1 MAGQDVRT
9 RILEAAYACVA
20 RWGLAKTTVEDAARE
35 AGLSRA
41 TVYRHFPGG
50 KDELLAGV
58 VDFEVLRFF
67 GRMTEAVRGSTNLV
81 DVIEASLS
89 FASRALAEHV
99 VLQQILRSE
108 PQLLVPRINDST
120 NRLLPIVR
128 QFFEPYVAAEAAS
141 GRLRPGVDP
150 RLAADYVARMALT
163 YANAEGGWDLGD
175 PQQVQT
181 LVRLVLGGVV
191 EERDGRSARPR

>member
-1 MAGQDVRT
+1 MRT

-20 RWGLAKTTVEDAARE
+20 RWGLAKTTVDDAARE

-67 GRMTEAVRGSTNLV
+67 GRMTDAVRGSTNLLEV
-81 DVIEASLS
+81 TEASLA
-89 FASRALAEHV
+89 FAHRALAEHV
-99 VLQQILRSE
+99 VLQQVLRSE
-108 PQLLVPRINDST
+108 PQLLVPRITEST
-120 NRLLPIVR
+120 NRLHPFVR
-128 QFFEPYVAAEAAS
+128 QFFEPFVAAEAAS

-150 RLAADYVARMALT
+150 RLAADYVARMALS
-163 YANAEGGWDLGD
+163 YANSAGGWDFD
-175 PQQVQT
+175 DRSQVRR
-181 LVRLVLGGVV
+181 LVRLILGGIVAPSGPC
-191 EERDGRSARPR
+191 R

>member
-1 MAGQDVRT
+1 MRS
-9 RILEAAYACVA
+9 RILEGAYACVA
-20 RWGLAKTTVEDAARE
+20 RWGLAKTTVDHAARE

-67 GRMTEAVRGSTNLV
+67 GRMTEAVRGSTNLLEV
-81 DVIEASLS
+81 TEASLS
-89 FASRALAEHV
+89 FAHRALAEHV

-108 PQLLVPRINDST
+108 PQLLVPRITEST
-120 NRLLPIVR
+120 NRLQPFVR

-150 RLAADYVARMALT
+150 RLAADYVARMALSH
-163 YANAEGGWDLGD
+163 ANAAGGWDLED
-175 PQQVQT
+175 RAQVRT
-181 LVRLVLGGVV
+181 LVRLILGGVV
-191 EERDGRSARPR
+191 DPSGSFR

>member
-1 MAGQDVRT
+1 VAGPEVRT

-20 RWGLAKTTVEDAARE
+20 RSGLAKTTVEDAARE

-50 KDELLAGV
+50 KDELLAAV

-67 GRMTEAVRGSTNLV
+67 GRMTEAIHGSTSLV
-81 DVIEASLS
+81 DVTEGALS
-89 FASRALAEHV
+89 FASRALAEHL
-99 VLQQILRSE
+99 VLQQVLRSE
-108 PQLLVPRINDST
+108 PQLLVPRINEST

-128 QFFEPYVAAEAAS
+128 QFFEPFVAAEAAA
-141 GRLRPGVDP
+141 GRLREGVDP
-150 RLAADYVARMALT
+150 RLAADYVARMALA
-163 YANAEGGWDLGD
+163 YANAAGRWDLGD
-175 PQQVQT
+175 HGQVRA

-191 EERDGRSARPR
+191 EVPQP

>member
-1 MAGQDVRT
+1 VTVAFGGDVRT

-20 RWGLAKTTVEDAARE
+20 RSGMAKTTVEAAARE

-67 GRMTEAVRGSTNLV
+67 VRMTEAVRGATNLV
-81 DVIEASLS
+81 DVTEASLA
-89 FASRALAEHV
+89 FASQALAEHL
-99 VLQQILRSE
+99 VLQQVLRSE
-108 PQLLVPRINDST
+108 PQLLVPRINEST
-120 NRLLPIVR
+120 NRLLPVVR
-128 QFFEPYVAAEAAS
+128 QFFEPFVAAEAAS
-141 GRLRPGVDP
+141 GRLRPGVEP
-150 RLAADYVARMALT
+150 RLAADYVARMALA
-163 YANAEGGWDLGD
+163 YANASGCWDLGD
-175 PQQVQT
+175 PHQVRA

-191 EERDGRSARPR
+191 EDGPRV

>member
-1 MAGQDVRT
+1 VAGQDVRT

-20 RWGLAKTTVEDAARE
+20 RSGLAKTTVEDAARE

-41 TVYRHFPGG
+41 TVYRHFRGG
-50 KDELLAGV
+50 KDELLAAV

-67 GRMTEAVRGSTNLV
+67 GRMTDAIHGSTNLV
-81 DVIEASLS
+81 DVTEAALS
-89 FASRALAEHV
+89 FASRALAEHL

-108 PQLLVPRINDST
+108 PQLLVPRINEST

-128 QFFEPYVAAEAAS
+128 QFFQPFVAAEAAS
-141 GRLRPGVDP
+141 GRLRAGVDP
-150 RLAADYVARMALT
+150 RMAADYVARMALA
-163 YANAEGGWDLGD
+163 YANAAGGWDLGD
-175 PQQVQT
+175 ARQVRS

-191 EERDGRSARPR
+191 EAPQA

>member
-1 MAGQDVRT
+1 VRT
-9 RILEAAYACVA
+9 RILEAAYACVS
-20 RWGLAKTTVEDAARE
+20 RSGMAKTTIEATARE
-35 AGLSRA
+35 ANVSRA
-41 TVYRHFPGG
+41 TVYRYFPGG

-67 GRMTEAVRGSTNLV
+67 GRMTDAVRGSTDLL
-81 DVIEASLS
+81 DVTGASLA

-99 VLQQILRSE
+99 VLQQVLRSE

-128 QFFEPYVAAEAAS
+128 QFLAPFVAAEAAA

-163 YANAEGGWDLGD
+163 YANAAGGWDLGD
-175 PQQVQT
+175 PVQVRA

-191 EERDGRSARPR
+191 EERHGNQADEADGLR